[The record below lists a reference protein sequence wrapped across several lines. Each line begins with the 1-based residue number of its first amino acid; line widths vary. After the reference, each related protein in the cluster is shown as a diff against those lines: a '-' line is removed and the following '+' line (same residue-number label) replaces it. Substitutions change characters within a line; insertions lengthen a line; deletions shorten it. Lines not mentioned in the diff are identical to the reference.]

1 MRVAHVVLF
10 GPAIA
15 WGLVVGAGATATLS
29 RASSWQPITLDR
41 VAFVGDARCREC
53 HRDRWETWH
62 ASYHRTMTQQAVHDG
77 AVQAPFAG
85 ETLATAGFV
94 ATMDRDRDGRP
105 RVRIVDADG
114 VAIVDAQVELTVGSH
129 RYQQYVA
136 RIDRGGGANEL
147 WRLPVAWHIGEARW
161 IHMGSAFLEPD
172 PAEGDE
178 GEYLR
183 HLSRYNDNCI
193 FCHNTKPVP
202 GLGDD
207 GRWQSSVAQW
217 GIACEAC
224 HGPADAHVQRHRDP
238 LRRVLAIAGH
248 DGSIVDVG
256 ELASDRGSEVCGRC
270 HGQRIGHDIAK
281 VLREGDG
288 FLPGTPLADVSR
300 PIFKGSEV
308 GDSGAIFAARF
319 WPDDT
324 PRLSAHEYQALVLS
338 PCWNE
343 GQGLGCAHCHDM
355 HGDEPA
361 MQLRRD
367 WDPQGTCTSCH
378 AELARDHGGHGDAI
392 DCTSC
397 HMPRTTYGLLQGMI
411 SHRITSPD
419 PGARGDL
426 PDACTQCHVDR
437 TRRWAAESMAT
448 LGLRG
453 AAIANAAEREAWA
466 SRVVLDLVG
475 GDPIQR
481 ALAADAL
488 ARPHVPAPAES
499 RMSWLVEALVDDYGA
514 VRWMA
519 WRAAKQLGAELDD
532 DALAA
537 ELAAFDPAAPTDVR
551 LAAWQSLRAR
561 LGPPPFTPEQQLVL
575 EASRDASA
583 IVIGE

>member
-1 MRVAHVVLF
+1 MRWAPLVLF

-29 RASSWQPITLDR
+29 RASSWRAVALDD

-53 HRDRWETWH
+53 HLERWQSWH
-62 ASYHRTMTQQAVHDG
+62 RSYHRTMTQPAANV
-77 AVQAPFAG
+77 AAPFAG

-94 ATMDRDRDGRP
+94 ATMDRDREGRP
-105 RVRIVDADG
+105 HVRIVDGGG
-114 VAIVDAQVELTVGSH
+114 VAIVDANVELAVGSH

-136 RIDRGGGANEL
+136 RIGAVGEL
-147 WRLPVAWHIGEARW
+147 WRLPVAWHIGESRW

-172 PAEGDE
+172 PAEGDAD
-178 GEYLR
+178 EYLR

-193 FCHNTKPVP
+193 FCHNTDPVP

-207 GRWQSSVAQW
+207 GQWHSSVAQW

-238 LRRVLAIAGH
+238 LRRVLAMAGR

-256 ELASDRGSEVCGRC
+256 ELAVDRGSEVCGRC

-281 VLREGDG
+281 VLRDGDG
-288 FLPGTPLADVSR
+288 FVPGTPLAEVSR
-300 PIFKGSEV
+300 PIFRASTV
-308 GDSGAIFAARF
+308 GDEALFAARF

-343 GQGLGCAHCHDM
+343 GQGMGCAHCHDM

-361 MQLRRD
+361 MQLRSD
-367 WDPQGTCTSCH
+367 WDPQNTCTSCH
-378 AELARDHGGHGDAI
+378 GGLARDHGGHGDAI

-419 PGARGDL
+419 PGARADV

-437 TRRWAAESMAT
+437 TRRWAAESMAS

-453 AAIANAAEREAWA
+453 HATTHESAREAWG
-466 SRVVLDLVG
+466 SRIVLDLVG

-488 ARPHVPAPAES
+488 ARPHVPADAEQ

-519 WRAAKQLGAELDD
+519 WRAAKRLAHELDD
-532 DALAA
+532 AALTHD
-537 ELAAFDPAAPTDVR
+537 LTAFDPAAPTDVR
-551 LAAWQSLRAR
+551 LAAWRSLRER
-561 LGPPPFTPEQQLVL
+561 LGPAPFSADQQLAL
-575 EASRDASA
+575 EAARDASA